1 MIKKVYF
8 GEYSLDLRRASSRY
22 LWAGYY
28 PVDLEVFVSKTF
40 ALSLL
45 LLQARWRIGSE
56 IGMAGERRPVKRP
69 SLFHD
74 LLLWTLKQTLLLSM
88 ELINILGFWI
98 FGW

>member
-45 LLQARWRIGSE
+45 LLQARWRIGPE

-69 SLFHD
+69 SLSPRSAGSDFQAD
-74 LLLWTLKQTLLLSM
+74 VAAFNGTY
-88 ELINILGFWI
+88 
-98 FGW
+98 